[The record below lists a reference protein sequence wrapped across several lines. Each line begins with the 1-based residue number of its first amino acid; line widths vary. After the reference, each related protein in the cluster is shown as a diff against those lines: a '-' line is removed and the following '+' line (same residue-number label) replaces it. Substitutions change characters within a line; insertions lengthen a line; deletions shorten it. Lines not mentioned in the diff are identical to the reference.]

1 MEEQVS
7 AQGRA
12 GWETWFPG
20 GQIRFPESPLPVQVL
35 PSHDLTLELEGH
47 KLHAVPAGHSDTD
60 GTSFLWVPG
69 LKLAVTGDVVY
80 NEAYSYL
87 AESLTEELRAKWLKA
102 IEKVRSYGPESVV
115 VGHKIPG
122 AGDGAWTLDR
132 TAEYIRLWDRL
143 AKVATSATDM
153 WDRVRREDPNKTGEF
168 VLWWSCL
175 QQFPEGGK
183 NGTVKV

>member
-87 AESLTEELRAKWLKA
+87 AESLTEELRAKWLTA
-102 IEKVRSYGPESVV
+102 IVKVRWYGLEWLVV
-115 VGHKIPG
+115 VHKIPG